1 MFTSDF
7 LFKPLQF
14 LYEQVSLQALIADC
28 ATVFVLTYYLQLEF
42 IIVKLYKFTTIFLL
56 IQNEVWWLKFN
67 SELNMH
73 TVQ

>member
-14 LYEQVSLQALIADC
+14 LYEQASLQALIADC
-28 ATVFVLTYYLQLEF
+28 ATVFVLTYLQLEF